1 MNSAPTI
8 PTTKKDFLEIMERVI
23 DYGVMYNE
31 DLTTDDMLVDMMA
44 DQERRQ
50 DALDMILDWLVEEE
64 GYNA

>member
-8 PTTKKDFLEIMERVI
+8 PTTKKDFLHIMERVI

-31 DLTTDDMLVDMMA
+31 DLYTDDMLVDMMA

>member
-31 DLTTDDMLVDMMA
+31 DLYTDDMLVDMMA

-50 DALDMILDWLVEEE
+50 DALDMILDWLVAEE